1 VTYMLW
7 KPVENPGPLLA
18 EFAIA
23 GGAAAVEIAAPEGT
37 QRIAKVLACSG
48 CTGDY
53 EDPDDTAWAE
63 DCVEED
69 ESEPCAPAE
78 EFPARCN

>member
-1 VTYMLW
+1 MLW
-7 KPVENPGPLLA
+7 KPVENFGPLLA
-18 EFAIA
+18 EVAIA
-23 GGAAAVEIAAPEGT
+23 GDPADPEIDTPEGGRRMA
-37 QRIAKVLACSG
+37 RIFACSG

-53 EDPDDTAWAE
+53 EDPDVTAWAE
-63 DCVEED
+63 DYGEED